1 MKIKSVKKM
10 EHPVSPENIN
20 VKELTG
26 YFLTTDKDEVL
37 TVPLDTKN
45 TDYIEIMKQVDAGT
59 LTIADAD

>member
-10 EHPVSPENIN
+10 EHPVSPDNVN

-59 LTIADAD
+59 ITIAAAD

>member
-1 MKIKSVKKM
+1 MNIKSVKKM
-10 EHPVSPENIN
+10 EHPVSPDNIN

>member
-1 MKIKSVKKM
+1 M

-59 LTIADAD
+59 LTIADAY

>member
-10 EHPVSPENIN
+10 EHPVSPDNIN

>member
-1 MKIKSVKKM
+1 MNIKSVKKM

>member
-10 EHPVSPENIN
+10 ENTVSPDNIN

>member
-1 MKIKSVKKM
+1 M